1 MDRFTPRYAAL
12 AASIFRLILH
22 SRRSSRSLAPH
33 RRTILAQVR
42 LQSLHITSTLIP
54 LLQIYPPRPSPRLS
68 RLYLTQLNNGLSHS
82 TVSTQTR
89 LRLRLRLPGTREA
102 VLNRSGF
109 DVRLEMSSDV
119 LVDIYRV
126 MISFSLTE
134 LVDNRCVSCCGMGP
148 SRLI

>member
-42 LQSLHITSTLIP
+42 LQSLHIT
-54 LLQIYPPRPSPRLS
+54 LQIYPPRPSPRLS